1 MSEDQAVSPHTPP
14 NIAPLAWVIG
24 EIRTSLAQASDSLEA
39 FLGHK
44 QDLDRLR
51 QAREQVHQANG
62 ALQLLDLRGVALVG
76 DAVEQTLRRFEHD
89 PAHCLP
95 GAVRVI
101 ERALQAVIAY
111 LEGLLAGRANQPL
124 LLFPYYRDVL
134 ELVPGARVHP
144 ADLVFPDLTRR
155 PPFHRMQ
162 ALQLTPDELRVRRAR
177 FESGLLGF
185 LRDMDDRGPR
195 RQMLESLAELE
206 LIPQRG
212 LARSFWWVTHG
223 LLEALAQGSLT
234 VDVDLKRLLAR
245 LNLQLRRMIEGS
257 GAVAERL
264 MVDTL
269 YFVGRANRQL
279 PRVAEIAELYA
290 LDALIPA
297 DFEHAQLTPLDTR
310 AAEQLREALA
320 AAKATWSAVAEGGG
334 DLAAFQHEVKLAE
347 AAALRLEAAPLI
359 EVISAIQEAGS
370 AWPGLAAPVRGT
382 LALELAQALLFVEL
396 GAEGLPQ
403 IDPAYL
409 PRATAMST
417 RLQAAARGEPLPD
430 TLPWLSELAR
440 RAQDRSALASLIAET
455 QSTLHEIEQ
464 RLDAFFR
471 EPQQRGE
478 LAGVDARFDQM
489 AGVLAV
495 LGHEQPAT
503 ALREAQAE
511 VRRWADPAA
520 ALVAEDFSRVAHNLG
535 AVGFFIEGLRS
546 GGEQPVASFR
556 FDAATGLYATELTP
570 LADAADEADEADERA
585 LAAPVVALPL
595 PPAAEPAR
603 VGAGADNVEAQARA
617 NRETAHRHAA
627 RLLEAPG
634 DARAL
639 EELARLLPL
648 LAQEAEILDDGTLK
662 STAQRAQPL
671 VARLRDGAS
680 QDCAVELEA
689 LLAPPRPQEA
699 PPPSAPLP
707 STQAAADLELLGI
720 FVEEAREVLDS
731 IDEQLAEMRRH
742 PSDKVTIT
750 NARRAFHTLKGSSR
764 MVGLKQFGEGAWAV
778 EQCFNLWLAQ
788 ERPASEDLIQLAAGA
803 RSLIGGWVDAIER
816 DPAATLDFEPLV
828 VAANRVREGGAFRI
842 EEATAT
848 VPAAAPATEPPAP
861 AAAEA
866 HAPEELGADVEV
878 PDINFDDLD
887 AAVDAALS
895 TPALVEEALEEPAAA
910 EERREDVR
918 RIGPLEISHG
928 LYTIFLSEA
937 DECARVL
944 AQDFAEWRHEPART
958 VSALATR
965 RAHSLAGITATVGLA
980 PVLAI
985 ADPLDDLLHELSTL
999 GPTRHY
1005 ELVPAQFD
1013 MLDHALERM
1022 NAMLHAFAGGRYP
1035 DEAPLEAGAVADL
1048 LAIVR
1053 AYAALHEELVDT
1065 AEPEPGLASE
1075 GVLAE
1080 HMGASNATPETLAA
1094 PEALGDFELAA
1105 PAPIDE
1111 QVLEQV
1117 DEALALAEESPAP
1130 VAPAVELTDA
1140 EAYEPLADFRAA
1152 EAAIAHLG
1160 EPEVSEATT
1169 AEHGAGLVEAMPDAL
1184 ETAAANEPAAG
1195 ALESVVAEAGL
1206 APELVAAIARDEPE
1220 STVADELDAE
1230 LLEVFLVE
1238 GNEQLPA
1245 IGAALRVLAESPDD
1259 REAARDLMRRLHTV
1273 KGSARMAGAMRL
1285 GELVHAMETRIE
1297 NAAQTGRVPQPIV
1310 EALHAQY
1317 DRAVALF
1324 DGLQAPAAA
1333 PESAAAPASATQ
1345 PAMAPVIELPR
1356 APGAPAAAVASFIRV
1371 RADVLDRLVDQAGEV
1386 AIARS
1391 KLENEVGTMRSSL
1404 ADLTDNISRLRAQ
1417 LREVS
1422 IQAEAQIT
1430 ARGDSLSRESDKF
1443 DPLEFDRF
1451 TRLQELTR
1459 LLTESVEDV
1468 ALVHGNMLKGLQMA
1482 EQDLTSQSR
1491 LTRELQQQLMRV
1503 RLVPFSNVSE
1513 RLYRV
1518 ARQAAKE
1525 LDKRVHLEIRG
1536 AATEI
1541 DRGVLERMAGP
1552 FEHLVRNAIVHGIE
1566 SPAARAR
1573 AGKAET
1579 GELRID
1585 VRQEG
1590 NEIVVNFGDDGAG
1603 LPLERI
1609 RARAEARGLVAPG
1622 QVLSERELMEL
1633 IFAPGFSTAD
1643 EITELA
1649 GRGVG
1654 MDVVR
1659 SELSG
1664 FGGRVTVNTEPGR
1677 GTRFTLYLP
1686 LTLAVTQVVLAT
1698 VGERRYAIPAAM
1710 VEQVRRMRPM
1720 VMEQALAEGVIDL
1733 PPAGQVVLRPLA
1745 QLADEPLAPLPH
1757 KPIPVVL
1764 VRSGDDRLAIMVD
1777 EVSSNQEVVV
1787 KAVGAQVARLA
1798 GILGATILGSGE
1810 IVLILNPVQMIT
1822 RAPEPAAI
1830 FEAKAPSAPTVAEPV
1845 ERGVPTVMVVDDSI
1859 TVRRVTQRLLERQ
1872 GWEVLLAKDGVDAL
1886 RQLQDAK
1893 PDVMLV
1899 DIEMPRMDGFDLT
1912 RNLRGSRAT
1921 ANIPIIMITS
1931 RTADKHRSMAF
1942 DLGVNEY
1949 LGKPYQEDELVAL
1962 IKRYT
1967 AERLPA

>member
-1 MSEDQAVSPHTPP
+1 MSEDQAVSPSSTPP

-24 EIRTSLAQASDSLEA
+24 EIRTSLAQAADALDA

-44 QDLDRLR
+44 QELDRLR
-51 QAREQVHQANG
+51 NAREQVHQANG

-76 DAVEQTLRRFEHD
+76 DAVEQTLRRFEQD

-162 ALQLTPDELRVRRAR
+162 AMQLTPDELRVRRAR

-185 LRDMDDRGPR
+185 LRDVDDRGPR

-206 LIPQRG
+206 LLPQRG

-223 LLEALAQGSLT
+223 LLEALAEGSLK

-269 YFVGRANRQL
+269 YFVGRADRRL
-279 PRVAEIAELYA
+279 PRVAEIANLYA

-310 AAEQLREALA
+310 AAEQLREALV
-320 AAKATWSAVAEGGG
+320 AAKTTWSAVAEGSGEV
-334 DLAAFQHEVKLAE
+334 AAFQHEVKLAE
-347 AAALRLEAAPLI
+347 TAALRLEAAPLV
-359 EVISAIQEAGS
+359 EVIGAIQEAGS
-370 AWPGLAAPVRGT
+370 AWPGLAAPARGT

-403 IDPAYL
+403 IDPAYP
-409 PRATAMST
+409 PRASAMST
-417 RLQAAARGEPLPD
+417 RLRSAARGEPLPD
-430 TLPWLSELAR
+430 TLPWLTELAR

-464 RLDAFFR
+464 HLDAFFR
-471 EPQQRGE
+471 EPGQRAE

-495 LGHEQPAT
+495 LGHEQPAQ

-535 AVGFFIEGLRS
+535 AIGFFIEGLRS
-546 GGEQPVASFR
+546 GGEQPVARFR
-556 FDAATGLYATELTP
+556 FDSATGLYATELAP
-570 LADAADEADEADERA
+570 LPEVSDEADEAA
-585 LAAPVVALPL
+585 LVVPAVVMPLEPAP
-595 PPAAEPAR
+595 EPAR
-603 VGAGADNVEAQARA
+603 VSAGAENVEAVARA
-617 NRETAHRHAA
+617 NRESAHRHAT

-639 EELARLLPL
+639 DELARLLPL
-648 LAQEAEILDDGTLK
+648 LSQEAEILDDAALK

-671 VARLRDGAS
+671 VTRLRDGAG

-720 FVEEAREVLDS
+720 FVEEAREVLVS

-742 PSDKVTIT
+742 PSDKATIT
-750 NARRAFHTLKGSSR
+750 NARRAFHTLKGSGR
-764 MVGLKQFGEGAWAV
+764 MVGLRQFGEGAWAV

-803 RSLIGGWVDAIER
+803 ASLISGWVDAIER
-816 DPAATLDFEPLV
+816 DPAAALDYEPLV
-828 VAANRVREGGAFRI
+828 AAAGRVREGGAFHL
-842 EEATAT
+842 EQ
-848 VPAAAPATEPPAP
+848 AAAASAIAPATEPPAP
-861 AAAEA
+861 TPAEA

-887 AAVDAALS
+887 AAVDAALP

-910 EERREDVR
+910 EERREDLR

-958 VSALATR
+958 VSAQAAR

-1005 ELVPAQFD
+1005 ELAPAQFD
-1013 MLDHALERM
+1013 SLDRALERM
-1022 NAMLHAFAGGRYP
+1022 NAMLHSFAGGRYP

-1053 AYAALHEELVDT
+1053 AHAALHEEYIDN
-1065 AEPEPGLASE
+1065 AEPAAGLASE

-1080 HMGASNATPETLAA
+1080 HIGSGQAANEALAA
-1094 PEALGDFELAA
+1094 PEALGEFELAA

-1117 DEALALAEESPAP
+1117 DEALALAAAEDTPAP
-1130 VAPAVELTDA
+1130 LAEAVELTEA
-1140 EAYEPLADFRAA
+1140 EGYEPLAEFRAA

-1160 EPEVSEATT
+1160 EPEQPEEGVAAT
-1169 AEHGAGLVEAMPDAL
+1169 H
-1184 ETAAANEPAAG
+1184 EPAA
-1195 ALESVVAEAGL
+1195 ADEPAHEAVQPVVAEAGL

-1220 STVADELDAE
+1220 STVVDELDAE
-1230 LLEVFLVE
+1230 LLEIFLVE

-1245 IGAALRVLAESPDD
+1245 IGATLRVLAETPDD

-1285 GELVHAMETRIE
+1285 GELVHGMETRIE

-1324 DGLQAPAAA
+1324 DSLQAPAAPSEA
-1333 PESAAAPASATQ
+1333 AAAPAPVAHSAI
-1345 PAMAPVIELPR
+1345 APVIELPR
-1356 APGAPAAAVASFIRV
+1356 APGAPAPAVASFIRV

-1391 KLENEVGTMRSSL
+1391 KLENEVGTMRASL
-1404 ADLTDNISRLRAQ
+1404 ADLTDNIGRLRGQ

-1566 SPAARAR
+1566 SPVARAR
-1573 AGKAET
+1573 ADKAET
-1579 GELRID
+1579 GELKIE

-1590 NEIVVNFGDDGAG
+1590 NEIVVNFSDDGAG

-1609 RARAEARGLVAPG
+1609 RARAETRGLVAPG
-1622 QVLSERELMEL
+1622 QAMSERELMDL

-1659 SELSG
+1659 SELAG
-1664 FGGRVTVNTEPGR
+1664 FGGRVTVNTDPGR
-1677 GTRFTLYLP
+1677 STRFTLYLP
-1686 LTLAVTQVVLAT
+1686 LTLAVTQVVLVT
-1698 VGERRYAIPAAM
+1698 VGHRRYAIPAAM

-1830 FEAKAPSAPTVAEPV
+1830 FEAKSPAMPSAVEPAV
-1845 ERGVPTVMVVDDSI
+1845 RGVPTVMVVDDSI

-1931 RTADKHRSMAF
+1931 RTAEKHRSMAF
-1942 DLGVNEY
+1942 ELGVNEY